1 MCSICTKYS
10 QNIWTILAIRKK
22 KKNDVTTTMIKY
34 FLTTKAKEKYLR
46 DNFRF
51 KCTIINAPNQQHGNP
66 LHFTNE

>member
-1 MCSICTKYS
+1 MDYTSNT
-10 QNIWTILAIRKK
+10 

-46 DNFRF
+46 DNFRL

>member
-1 MCSICTKYS
+1 MDYTSNT
-10 QNIWTILAIRKK
+10 

-46 DNFRF
+46 DNLRF

>member
-1 MCSICTKYS
+1 MDYTSNT
-10 QNIWTILAIRKK
+10 

-34 FLTTKAKEKYLR
+34 FLTTAKEKYLR

-51 KCTIINAPNQQHGNP
+51 NCTIINAPNQQHGNP